1 VENNQDRDKMSKRT
15 ILATVMQ
22 KADEGTRGR
31 LALVVRS
38 SALAADT
45 VITVSQQDYDHV
57 QPGTLVTL
65 IQVGWGP
72 LSSWKLKQ

>member
-1 VENNQDRDKMSKRT
+1 MPKRT

-22 KADEGTRGR
+22 KADEGPRGR
-31 LALVVRS
+31 LSLVVRS
-38 SALAADT
+38 SDLAADI
-45 VITVSQQDYDHV
+45 VITVSQQEYDHV

-72 LSSWKLKQ
+72 LTSWKLRQ

>member
-1 VENNQDRDKMSKRT
+1 MSKRT

-22 KADEGTRGR
+22 KADEGPRGR
-31 LALVVRS
+31 LSLVVRS

-45 VITVSQQDYDHV
+45 IVTVSRQDYDHV
-57 QPGTLVTL
+57 QPGMLVTL

-72 LSSWKLKQ
+72 LTSWKLRQ